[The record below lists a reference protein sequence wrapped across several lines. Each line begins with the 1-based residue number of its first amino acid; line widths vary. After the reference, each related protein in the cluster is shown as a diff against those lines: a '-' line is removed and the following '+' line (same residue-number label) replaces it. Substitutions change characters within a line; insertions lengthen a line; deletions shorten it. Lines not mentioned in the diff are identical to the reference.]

1 MERLHMEKRHSWE
14 KVKGYLVG
22 YVIQNECYQLRSCP
36 EIRKVVPIDTIV
48 NIQIAILNKELVG
61 LT

>member
-22 YVIQNECYQLRSCP
+22 YVIQNECYQLRSFP

-48 NIQIAILNKELVG
+48 NTDSNS
-61 LT
+61 